1 MKKYFYIFKSE
12 LQSNLQYMTN
22 ILVRCLSSYIIVYI
36 LISLWKYIYSD
47 PSEIINGYSVEQM
60 IWYVIVTE
68 TLWNILSGR
77 KLCKKICTD
86 VKSGN
91 IAYNINKPYSYI
103 GYVISN
109 HLGNVTI
116 SAFIY
121 VVSSLMIGILFVG
134 HIPSLN
140 ITNIILLI
148 ISCIFAILI
157 NILFILM
164 IGLFSFKLEDAMP
177 FYWLYSKV
185 IIVIGTIFPIEY
197 FPIKLR
203 GILSYSPI
211 YVVSYGP
218 AKLFVDFSYSM
229 FLRIFIAQIIYIIV
243 CSLIC
248 KIIYKKGV
256 KKLNVNG
263 G

>member
-116 SAFIY
+116 SALIY
-121 VVSSLMIGILFVG
+121 VMSSLMIGILFVG

-140 ITNIILLI
+140 FINIILLI
-148 ISCIFAILI
+148 
-157 NILFILM
+157 
-164 IGLFSFKLEDAMP
+164 
-177 FYWLYSKV
+177 Y
-185 IIVIGTIFPIEY
+185 
-197 FPIKLR
+197 
-203 GILSYSPI
+203 
-211 YVVSYGP
+211 
-218 AKLFVDFSYSM
+218 
-229 FLRIFIAQIIYIIV
+229 
-243 CSLIC
+243 
-248 KIIYKKGV
+248 
-256 KKLNVNG
+256 
-263 G
+263 

>member
-229 FLRIFIAQIIYIIV
+229 FLKIFIAQIIYFVI

>member
-47 PSEIINGYSVEQM
+47 SSEIINGYSVEQM

-68 TLWNILSGR
+68 ILWNILSGR
-77 KLCKKICTD
+77 KLCKKICID

-116 SAFIY
+116 SVLIY
-121 VVSSLMIGILFVG
+121 VVSSLIIGILFVD
-134 HIPSLN
+134 
-140 ITNIILLI
+140 
-148 ISCIFAILI
+148 IFHH
-157 NILFILM
+157 
-164 IGLFSFKLEDAMP
+164 
-177 FYWLYSKV
+177 
-185 IIVIGTIFPIEY
+185 
-197 FPIKLR
+197 
-203 GILSYSPI
+203 
-211 YVVSYGP
+211 
-218 AKLFVDFSYSM
+218 
-229 FLRIFIAQIIYIIV
+229 
-243 CSLIC
+243 
-248 KIIYKKGV
+248 
-256 KKLNVNG
+256 
-263 G
+263 

>member
-116 SAFIY
+116 SALIY
-121 VVSSLMIGILFVG
+121 VISSLMIGILFVG

-140 ITNIILLI
+140 IINIILLI

-164 IGLFSFKLEDAMP
+164 IGLFSFKVEDAMP

-229 FLRIFIAQIIYIIV
+229 FLKIFIAQIIYIVV